1 MHAGEEMQDDLADL
15 LKKID
20 VPPSAGSGRI
30 NVYYLENADAEE
42 VSKVLA
48 SLSQRP
54 GTAGA
59 APVPPLAR
67 GTPRRR
73 PGRESSPPSSRA
85 G

>member
-1 MHAGEEMQDDLADL
+1 MQDDVADL

-20 VPPSAGSGRI
+20 VPASAGSGRI

-48 SLSQRP
+48 SLSEKRTGTPGAPRRP
-54 GTAGA
+54 
-59 APVPPLAR
+59 PRAR
-67 GTPRRR
+67 GPPRRRR
-73 PGRESSPPSSRA
+73 PGRASSPPSSRA